1 MWQDGVAAPD
11 PFGRRRG
18 SPHVTAGDARATPPD
33 SAEAPSMAIA
43 VPPSHP
49 EASWLQATVRPKSP
63 DQVFEVALKGTG
75 IRVTRV
81 GGSDVT
87 STWIHRGRESPLRIQ
102 DGGISVFPADGEQHV
117 FRTRGDRSWEGLHVW
132 IPAEQVRR
140 VADAEGVP
148 PVEDFGA
155 RRGFLD
161 PSLDRLIDGAVGR
174 VSDAD
179 GIGREL
185 AARALILQLAR
196 ILHGVSPEWH
206 SDSGAFTEAVVRDIA
221 DYVDAHLQGRVR
233 LSEMAALTGL
243 SPGHFA
249 KKLQRTV
256 GLTAPAFVNH
266 RRVRRAL
273 VVLADESL
281 PLGRIA
287 DDLGFSSQSH
297 FNRVFAR
304 LTGMTPLKA
313 RRMLVG

>member
-1 MWQDGVAAPD
+1 
-11 PFGRRRG
+11 
-18 SPHVTAGDARATPPD
+18 
-33 SAEAPSMAIA
+33 MAIA

-49 EASWLQATVRPKSP
+49 EVSWLQATVRPHTP
-63 DQVFEVALKGTG
+63 EQVFEVALKATG

-87 STWIHRGRESPLRIQ
+87 STWVHRGREAPLRIQ
-102 DGGISVFPADGEQHV
+102 DGGISVFPADDDQHV
-117 FRTRGDRSWEGLHVW
+117 FRTRGDAPWEGLLLW

-148 PVEDFGA
+148 VAAGEVPA

-161 PSLDRLIDGAVGR
+161 PSLDRLIDGAIGR
-174 VSDAD
+174 GPDTE
-179 GIGREL
+179 GIGQEL

-196 ILHGVSPEWH
+196 ILHGVAPEWH
-206 SDSGAFTEAVVRDIA
+206 SDSGAFTEAAVRGIA

-249 KKLQRTV
+249 KKLQRSV

-273 VVLADESL
+273 EILGDESL
-281 PLGRIA
+281 PLGQIA